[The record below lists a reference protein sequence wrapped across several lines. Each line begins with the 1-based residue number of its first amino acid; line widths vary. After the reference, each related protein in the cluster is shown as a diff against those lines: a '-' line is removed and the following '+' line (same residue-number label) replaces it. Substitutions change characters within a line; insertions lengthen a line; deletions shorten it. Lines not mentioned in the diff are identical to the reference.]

1 MRFLLLVLAPVLISL
16 ILILCLLFN
25 TVKAQ
30 EDEPYT
36 RSELELKEEVNRIHQ
51 TRLEI
56 ENNYWRDKED
66 WNNFN
71 QTQLQQQRNNLINLE
86 FQKRYY

>member
-1 MRFLLLVLAPVLISL
+1 MKNIILKISL
-16 ILILCLLFN
+16 ILVVCSSSLP
-25 TVKAQ
+25 TKGQ

-66 WNNFN
+66 WNSFN
-71 QTQLQQQRNNLINLE
+71 QNQTESHRNHLLDLDFQR
-86 FQKRYY
+86 RYY